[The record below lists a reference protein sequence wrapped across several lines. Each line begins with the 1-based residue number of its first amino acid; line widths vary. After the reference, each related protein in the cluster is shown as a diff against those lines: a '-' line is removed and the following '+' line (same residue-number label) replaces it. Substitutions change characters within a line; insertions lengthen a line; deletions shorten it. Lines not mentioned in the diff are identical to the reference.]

1 MARKRKYNLK
11 TLKKQAPSIPDFTC
25 GDIDKVIREL
35 DCYFGVPLKR
45 LPLYNLKRKM
55 EKLRKA
61 NDRLR
66 QSGIYWYE
74 IVKDLL
80 SDIKKNK

>member
-1 MARKRKYNLK
+1 MARKRQYKLQ
-11 TLKKQAPSIPDFTC
+11 TLKKQAPFVPDFTC
-25 GDIDKVIREL
+25 GDIDKVISEL

-45 LPLYNLKRKM
+45 VALYNLKRKL

-66 QSGIYWYE
+66 QSGVYWYE

>member
-11 TLKKQAPSIPDFTC
+11 ILKKQAPSIPDFTC
-25 GDIDKVIREL
+25 PDIDNVIRDLE
-35 DCYFGVPLKR
+35 DCYGVPLKR
-45 LPLYNLKRKM
+45 LSLYKLKRRL

-66 QSGIYWYE
+66 QSGVYWYE

-80 SDIKKNK
+80 SDIKKDK

>member
-1 MARKRKYNLK
+1 VVRKRKYNLK

-25 GDIDKVIREL
+25 GDIDKVISEL

-45 LPLYNLKRKM
+45 VTLYNLKRKL

-66 QSGIYWYE
+66 QSGVYWYE
-74 IVKDLL
+74 LVKELL
-80 SDIKKNK
+80 TERRKK

>member
-1 MARKRKYNLK
+1 VARKRQYNLK

-66 QSGIYWYE
+66 QSGVYWYE
-74 IVKDLL
+74 LVKELL
-80 SDIKKNK
+80 TKSNK

>member
-1 MARKRKYNLK
+1 MARKRQYNLK
-11 TLKKQAPSIPDFTC
+11 TLKKQAPSIPNFTC
-25 GDIDKVIREL
+25 GDIDKVIRDLE
-35 DCYFGVPLKR
+35 DCYGVPLKR
-45 LPLYNLKRKM
+45 LSLYKLKRRL

-74 IVKDLL
+74 LVKELL
-80 SDIKKNK
+80 TKSNK

>member
-1 MARKRKYNLK
+1 MARKLK
-11 TLKKQAPSIPDFTC
+11 LSTLKKQAPKVPDFTC
-25 GDIDKVIREL
+25 DDIDKVIREL

-45 LPLYNLKRKM
+45 VTLYKLKRKL

-66 QSGIYWYE
+66 QSGVYWYE

-80 SDIKKNK
+80 TESRKK

>member
-1 MARKRKYNLK
+1 MARKPKLS
-11 TLKKQAPSIPDFTC
+11 TLKKQAPSIPNFTC
-25 GDIDKVIREL
+25 DDIDKVIREL

-45 LPLYNLKRKM
+45 ITLYNLKRKL
-55 EKLRKA
+55 EKLLKA

-66 QSGIYWYE
+66 QSGVYWYE

-80 SDIKKNK
+80 SDIKKDK

>member
-1 MARKRKYNLK
+1 VARKRKYNLK
-11 TLKKQAPSIPDFTC
+11 ILKKQAPSIPDFTC
-25 GDIDKVIREL
+25 TDIDNVIREL

-45 LPLYNLKRKM
+45 VTLYNLKRKL

-66 QSGIYWYE
+66 QSGVYWYE

-80 SDIKKNK
+80 SDLKKDK

>member
-35 DCYFGVPLKR
+35 EDCYGVPLKR
-45 LPLYNLKRKM
+45 LSLYKLKRKM

-74 IVKDLL
+74 IVKELL
-80 SDIKKNK
+80 TKSHK

>member
-1 MARKRKYNLK
+1 VARKRQYNLK
-11 TLKKQAPSIPDFTC
+11 TLKKQAPSIPNFTC
-25 GDIDKVIREL
+25 DDIDKVIREL

-74 IVKDLL
+74 LVKELL
-80 SDIKKNK
+80 TKSNK

>member
-1 MARKRKYNLK
+1 MARKRVYKIK
-11 TLKKQAPSIPDFTC
+11 ILKKQAPSVPDFTC

-35 DCYFGVPLKR
+35 DDCFGVPLKR
-45 LPLYNLKRKM
+45 VKLYNLKRKL

-66 QSGIYWYE
+66 QSGVYWYE
-74 IVKDLL
+74 LVKEIL
-80 SDIKKNK
+80 KTK

>member
-1 MARKRKYNLK
+1 MARKRQYNLK
-11 TLKKQAPSIPDFTC
+11 TLKKQAPFVPDFTC

-66 QSGIYWYE
+66 QSGVYWYE
-74 IVKDLL
+74 IVKELL
-80 SDIKKNK
+80 TKSNK

>member
-1 MARKRKYNLK
+1 MARKRQYNLK

-25 GDIDKVIREL
+25 GDIDNVIRDLE
-35 DCYFGVPLKR
+35 DCYGVPLKR
-45 LPLYNLKRKM
+45 LSLYKLKRKM

-66 QSGIYWYE
+66 QSGVYWYE
-74 IVKDLL
+74 IVKELL
-80 SDIKKNK
+80 TKSNK

>member
-1 MARKRKYNLK
+1 MARKRQYKLQ
-11 TLKKQAPSIPDFTC
+11 TLKKQAPSIPNFTC
-25 GDIDKVIREL
+25 DDIDKVIREL

-45 LPLYNLKRKM
+45 VALYNLKRKL

-66 QSGIYWYE
+66 QSGVYWYE
-74 IVKDLL
+74 LVKELL
-80 SDIKKNK
+80 TEREKK

>member
-1 MARKRKYNLK
+1 MARKPKLS
-11 TLKKQAPSIPDFTC
+11 TLKKQAPFVPDFTC
-25 GDIDKVIREL
+25 GDIDKVISEL
-35 DCYFGVPLKR
+35 DCYFCVPLKR
-45 LPLYNLKRKM
+45 VTLYNLKRKL

-66 QSGIYWYE
+66 QSGVYWYE

-80 SDIKKNK
+80 SDIKKYK

>member
-11 TLKKQAPSIPDFTC
+11 KLKKQAPSIPDFTC

-45 LPLYNLKRKM
+45 VALYNLKRKL

-74 IVKDLL
+74 IVKELL
-80 SDIKKNK
+80 TKSNK